1 MRIVVIGATG
11 HVGGYL
17 VPRLVAA
24 GHEVIALSRG
34 LQRKYRDDPAWR
46 KVTTVTIDRE
56 AGDRAG
62 TFAGRVTD
70 LNADVVVDMI
80 CFTPDSAE
88 QLVEGL
94 RGRVSLLASCGSI
107 WVHGSLT
114 EVPVTEE
121 AIRQPWGEYG
131 IGKAQI
137 EELLLRESRRTGG
150 LRTVVLHP
158 GHISGHGFA
167 SINPIANLDLNVW
180 DKLVSGQELVMPGF
194 GLETVHHVHP
204 DDVAQ
209 GFQLA
214 IERQSEAVGNSFH
227 IVSERALTLR
237 GFAEAVAGW
246 SGREANLRF
255 VPFDEFRTTVSA
267 ASAEISAAHI
277 QRSHSVSIEKARR
290 LLGYAPRF
298 SSLDAVRES
307 VDWLRASGALACKD
321 A

>member
-24 GHEVIALSRG
+24 GHEVVALSRG
-34 LQRKYRDDPAWR
+34 VQSRYRDDPAWR
-46 KVTTVTIDRE
+46 KVTAVTIDRE
-56 AGDRAG
+56 AEDRAG
-62 TFAGRVTD
+62 TFAGRVAD
-70 LNADVVVDMI
+70 LNPDVVVDMI
-80 CFTPDSAE
+80 CFTRDSAD

-94 RGRVSLLASCGSI
+94 RGRVSLLVSCGTI

-114 EVPVTEE
+114 EVPVTED
-121 AIRQPWGEYG
+121 AVRKPWGEYG
-131 IGKAQI
+131 VGKAEI
-137 EELLLRESRRTGG
+137 EELLLRESRKSAG

-158 GHISGHGFA
+158 GHISGHGWG
-167 SINPIANLDLNVW
+167 SINPIGNLDLDVW
-180 DKLVSGQELVMPGF
+180 DKLASGQELVMPGF

-255 VPFDEFRTTVSA
+255 ASFDEFRSTVSA
-267 ASAEISAAHI
+267 GSAEISAAHI

-290 LLGYAPRF
+290 LLGYAPRY

-307 VDWLRASGALACKD
+307 VDWLRESGALA
-321 A
+321 ASTV